1 MRYKGL
7 TTALIATLALF
18 TMSCRSSKTVTQQT
32 STMAATDTLRQNIT
46 ITVHDTVRETT
57 TITIQT
63 NNDGDTIRLTTNRD
77 REKIISRDRA
87 ADQSHHLTQTAT
99 DSTTQETTTTPIS
112 PISPIIP
119 INPKSPIKPILI
131 SFLLGFLLIPLIK
144 LIRRLKKWPL

>member
-18 TMSCRSSKTVTQQT
+18 TVSCRSSKTVTQQT
-32 STMAATDTLRQNIT
+32 HNEIVHDTVIETVTL
-46 ITVHDTVRETT
+46 TVHDTVRETT

-87 ADQSHHLTQTAT
+87 ATTLNHQTTQT
-99 DSTTQETTTTPIS
+99 ETTSNTEEFTMPIQPIS
-112 PISPIIP
+112 PI
-119 INPKSPIKPILI
+119 KPTLSLKPLLI
-131 SFLLGFLLIPLIK
+131 SFLLGLLLIPLIK
-144 LIRRLKKWPL
+144 LLRRLKR